1 MVAPDDPAA
10 ELEAETEDVDCAA
23 TVSLPSCVASAELNA
38 ILSTPNVKPSSQAS
52 IR

>member
-1 MVAPDDPAA
+1 MAALDAPATA
-10 ELEAETEDVDCAA
+10 LEAETEDVDCDA
-23 TVSLPSCVASAELNA
+23 TLSLPPCVASAELKA